1 VQASDG
7 IIDQLTHVKQALT
20 NHIAGSVLDW
30 MESVDLSS
38 LNDAAELAQQV
49 EDSGDTYFVPSFSG
63 KLPKPRSCPRLILGT
78 QVIKYRSGTL
88 EHVA

>member
-1 VQASDG
+1 MQASDG

-63 KLPKPRSCPRLILGT
+63 KLP
-78 QVIKYRSGTL
+78 
-88 EHVA
+88 